1 MKYLLPLILLSCAT
15 LEAQSLHALA
25 AQRGKVRGLITTRSA
40 RGRGDLLTVVIR
52 EEHKVKNE
60 DKVDRSKSSSL
71 AIKLESFDIK
81 PDAFKSGLLP
91 DLDIRT
97 NQTQKGNAS
106 QDKNQTF
113 EAHVA
118 VVVRDVLQNGVLV
131 VSGKRTI
138 QIDDE
143 EKTLMISGL
152 VNTFDITTENTIAS
166 DKVADAKISITGK
179 GGNTQYV
186 QKGPVG
192 RIIETAFWIIW
203 PF

>member
-40 RGRGDLLTVVIR
+40 RGRGDLLTIVIR

-60 DKVDRSKSSSL
+60 DKVDRSKSSTL
-71 AIKLESFDIK
+71 ALKLESFDIK
-81 PDAFKSGLLP
+81 PDAFKGGLLP
-91 DLDIRT
+91 DLDIRSD
-97 NQTQKGNAS
+97 QTQKGIGK

-179 GGNTQYV
+179 VGNTQYV

>member
-40 RGRGDLLTVVIR
+40 RGRGDLLTIVIR

-60 DKVDRSKSSSL
+60 DKVDRSKSSTL
-71 AIKLESFDIK
+71 ALKLESFDIK
-81 PDAFKSGLLP
+81 PDAFKGGLLP
-91 DLDIRT
+91 DLDIRSD
-97 NQTQKGNAS
+97 QTQKGIGK

-192 RIIETAFWIIW
+192 RIIETAFWIIL